1 MWRNGRFNLTKFISN
16 SKEIL
21 ISIPEDK
28 TTPGVMDLN
37 LLGGIP
43 VGKSLGGIYHKIIFL
58 LTLDSRGETW
68 QRG

>member
-1 MWRNGRFNLTKFISN
+1 MWRSGGFNLTKFISN

-28 TTPGVMDLN
+28 ATPGVMDLN

-43 VGKSLGGIYHKIIFL
+43 VEKSLGGIYHKIIFL
-58 LTLDSRGETW
+58 LTSDSKEETW